1 MLKFY
6 KKFIIGILISF
17 SLFALNLF
25 LLSIKNVSTDVI
37 ITTRALSIVIGGIY
51 FTIIISDGVREAL
64 ERKPTKSTAVV
75 IVPNIVKYLGYI
87 LVFIGVLAVFGV
99 TSAEALAGGTF
110 AGLVLGLALQPVLE
124 NFFAGILIIT
134 TGFVSIG
141 DHIRILNSQIPYMPA
156 NLPPYKFFSREYIE
170 QGLEGTVAE
179 IDLFYSR
186 LILENG
192 REFRI
197 PNSLLLKS
205 SVVDYTS
212 KLSKKLYVSIRV
224 EFPLDKVDLNSLL
237 EEVKEELKDFEIE
250 EGPYLSEQSDKEN
263 VIVSLRIVT
272 DVDNWKKAKSE
283 ALKRLLLLR
292 SRIIKAVTINK
303 T

>member
-1 MLKFY
+1 M
-6 KKFIIGILISF
+6 
-17 SLFALNLF
+17 
-25 LLSIKNVSTDVI
+25 
-37 ITTRALSIVIGGIY
+37 
-51 FTIIISDGVREAL
+51 
-64 ERKPTKSTAVV
+64 
-75 IVPNIVKYLGYI
+75 
-87 LVFIGVLAVFGV
+87 
-99 TSAEALAGGTF
+99 
-110 AGLVLGLALQPVLE
+110 LGLALQPVLE
-124 NFFAGILIIT
+124 NFFAGILIMT

-141 DHIRILNSQIPYMPA
+141 DRIRILNSQIPYMPA

-212 KLSKKLYVSIRV
+212 KLSKKLYVSVRV

-263 VIVSLRIVT
+263 VIVSLRIVA
-272 DVDNWKKAKSE
+272 DVDNWKKTKSE
-283 ALKRLLLLR
+283 VLKRLLLLR
-292 SRIIKAVTINK
+292 SRIIKEVTIGK